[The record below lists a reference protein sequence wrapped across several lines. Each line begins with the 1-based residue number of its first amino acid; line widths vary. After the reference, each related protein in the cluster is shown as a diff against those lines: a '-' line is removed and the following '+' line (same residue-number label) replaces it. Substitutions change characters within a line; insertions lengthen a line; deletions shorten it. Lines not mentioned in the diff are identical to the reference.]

1 MTESTGDLNPSGTGE
16 STSFRFF
23 VVVFCF
29 VLGLVN
35 YLDRVVLSF
44 AIKPIEGDFEIG
56 DADFG
61 MLMSAF
67 AIGTLLVNGLSG
79 HLLDRYGVKRVW
91 SISLIGWSVV
101 MILQGFVQIFW
112 MFLALRVLLGMGEG
126 VGFPAMNRS
135 LVDWMRP
142 GELGR
147 SISLAL
153 LGVPLALL
161 IGGVTLAPLIL
172 GVGWRWSFVVLGI
185 LGLLVGVAFIL
196 VYRQPPHFGLD
207 RQSGDLEP
215 KIPFRRLI
223 TNPTLLA
230 TGWSFFA
237 FGWVLFFGVSWLPG
251 YLEQDWKMD
260 LGSVGWSTTL
270 PWAIALLLMPIA
282 GWMSDAFMA
291 RTGRVRAARV
301 HIIWVCQ
308 SIAVVFFIPV
318 MLVDSVTWA
327 VIFVS
332 LAIGFSM
339 APNSPYY
346 SICADLFPGRTGLAT
361 GVIVT
366 FFSLSGVLCPVITGW
381 LAELGGGFGPAF
393 TALCVVVGSG
403 VVGMLLFATGRP
415 PVTNRSA

>member
-1 MTESTGDLNPSGTGE
+1 MSEASNHTSIESNGSGN
-16 STSFRFF
+16 FRFF

-44 AIKPIEGDFEIG
+44 AIKPIEKDFAIG
-56 DADFG
+56 DANFG

-79 HLLDRYGVKRVW
+79 HLLDRFGVKRVW
-91 SISLIGWSVV
+91 SISLLGWSVV
-101 MILQGFVQIFW
+101 MILQGFVEVFW

-126 VGFPAMNRS
+126 SGFPAMNRS

-142 GELGR
+142 CELGR
-147 SISLAL
+147 AISFSL

-161 IGGVTLAPLIL
+161 VGGVTLAPLIL
-172 GVGWRWSFVVLGI
+172 GVGWRWSFIVLGL
-185 LGLLVGVAFIL
+185 LGLLVGIVFIL
-196 VYRQPPHFGLD
+196 FYRQPRD
-207 RQSGDLEP
+207 SGARKPDP
-215 KIPFRRLI
+215 TMPVIPFRRLI
-223 TNPTLLA
+223 LNPTLLA

-251 YLEQDWKMD
+251 YLEQEWKMD

-270 PWAIALLLMPIA
+270 PWVIALLLMPIA
-282 GWMSDAFMA
+282 GWLSDSIMS
-291 RTGRVRAARV
+291 RTGRVRTARV
-301 HIIWVCQ
+301 HIIWICQ
-308 SIAVVFFIPV
+308 LIAVVFFIPV

-327 VIFVS
+327 VVFVS

-346 SICADLFPGRTGLAT
+346 SICADLFLGRTGLAT

-381 LAELGGGFGPAF
+381 LAEAGGGFGPAF
-393 TALCVVVGSG
+393 TALCLVVGSG
-403 VVGMLLFATGRP
+403 VVGMLVFATGRP
-415 PVTNRSA
+415 PTTS